1 MLNNIRLYINKH
13 KLLDYSNAPV
23 LVGLSGGADSVA
35 LLSVLSKLGYNC
47 IALHCN
53 FHLRGDESM
62 RDEDFARKTAEKLN
76 VPFVKIDFD
85 TVEFAKEKHLSI
97 EMAARELRYEW
108 FEAQRKELKAQAIAV
123 AHHRDDNAETLLLN
137 IVRGSGIRGMRGMLP
152 KNNNIIRPLLSCS
165 REEILQWLKKESLDY
180 ITDSSN
186 LSDEYARNFIRLNIM
201 PMLEK
206 INPAAKQNIA
216 RTAENLS
223 AAEALYMNVVE
234 EVREKAWDKYR
245 LRLDTNI
252 IMKYPAYETI
262 IFELLQPFGF
272 SRIVCSN
279 ICSCLEKEPGKCFK
293 SKNWTLVTASGYLQ
307 LNENKDESEAETI
320 YPVNLEPE
328 KGIAAINAP
337 INLEFS
343 IETVES
349 IANFEI
355 VKDKSIAYFD
365 LDKIGSE
372 LNIRHWNHGDW
383 FVPFGM
389 KGKKKLSDYF
399 SDKKLNRIQ
408 KENIWLLVS
417 GEDILWIIGERADNR
432 FRITEKTRN
441 ILTVKLLEKH

>member
-1 MLNNIRLYINKH
+1 
-13 KLLDYSNAPV
+13 
-23 LVGLSGGADSVA
+23 
-35 LLSVLSKLGYNC
+35 
-47 IALHCN
+47 
-53 FHLRGDESM
+53 M

-223 AAEALYMNVVE
+223 AAEALYMNIVE
-234 EVREKAWDKYR
+234 EVREKAWDKDR

-262 IFELLQPFGF
+262 IFELLQLFGF
-272 SRIVCSN
+272 SRIICSN

-320 YPVNLEPE
+320 YPVNLKPG

>member
-1 MLNNIRLYINKH
+1 M
-13 KLLDYSNAPV
+13 
-23 LVGLSGGADSVA
+23 
-35 LLSVLSKLGYNC
+35 
-47 IALHCN
+47 
-53 FHLRGDESM
+53 
-62 RDEDFARKTAEKLN
+62 
-76 VPFVKIDFD
+76 
-85 TVEFAKEKHLSI
+85 
-97 EMAARELRYEW
+97 
-108 FEAQRKELKAQAIAV
+108 
-123 AHHRDDNAETLLLN
+123 
-137 IVRGSGIRGMRGMLP
+137 
-152 KNNNIIRPLLSCS
+152 
-165 REEILQWLKKESLDY
+165 
-180 ITDSSN
+180 
-186 LSDEYARNFIRLNIM
+186 
-201 PMLEK
+201 
-206 INPAAKQNIA
+206 
-216 RTAENLS
+216 
-223 AAEALYMNVVE
+223 
-234 EVREKAWDKYR
+234 
-245 LRLDTNI
+245 
-252 IMKYPAYETI
+252 
-262 IFELLQPFGF
+262 
-272 SRIVCSN
+272 
-279 ICSCLEKEPGKCFK
+279 
-293 SKNWTLVTASGYLQ
+293 Q

-320 YPVNLEPE
+320 YPVNLEPG

-365 LDKIGSE
+365 LDKIGLE